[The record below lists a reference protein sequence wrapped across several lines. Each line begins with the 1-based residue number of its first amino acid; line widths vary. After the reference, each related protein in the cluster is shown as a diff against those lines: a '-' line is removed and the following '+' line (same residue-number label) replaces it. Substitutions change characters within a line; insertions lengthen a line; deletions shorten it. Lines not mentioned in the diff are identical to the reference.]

1 MDALKS
7 IKFLADLNSGHFRAK
22 IWHWIKYT
30 TVKASKLKGED
41 GSKKRW
47 AVVHVQGFIQTI
59 SNLLSAKGNYELNML
74 AARTII

>member
-1 MDALKS
+1 MDALKC

-47 AVVHVQGFIQTI
+47 AVVHV
-59 SNLLSAKGNYELNML
+59 
-74 AARTII
+74 